1 MGKEDLIFFADNDPQ
16 TASQH
21 CEALD
26 RAGYTVKH
34 CPLNTLTDT
43 INGTLQG
50 LVILNLGSNV
60 QAGLDAQQQLIA
72 DGRAWPVIFIADC
85 DQIPEA
91 VKAMKAGALD
101 FHVTSIPPGKL
112 LQSVQEAISQLDARR
127 DIQLRRAGI
136 EQRCTSLTR
145 REKEI
150 MEYVA
155 NGVTNQDTAQQL
167 GLSMRT
173 IEVHRSR
180 MMGKMGATCLA
191 DLTRMVDLC
200 RFCGTP
206 D

>member
-85 DQIPEA
+85 DQIP
-91 VKAMKAGALD
+91 
-101 FHVTSIPPGKL
+101 SGKL

-155 NGVTNQDTAQQL
+155 NGVTNQD
-167 GLSMRT
+167 
-173 IEVHRSR
+173 VHCRS
-180 MMGKMGATCLA
+180 APA
-191 DLTRMVDLC
+191 AV
-200 RFCGTP
+200 
-206 D
+206 